1 MELNLTSATIQ
12 EAWQRIAGKVH
23 RTPVMTCRTID
34 ALAGRRVFFKCEH
47 FQKVGAFK
55 FRGACHAVSRL
66 SDEEARRGVV
76 THSSGNHAQA
86 LALAAKER
94 GIPAYVVMPETSS
107 PVKRAAVAGYGAEVI
122 LCEPNQA
129 ARESTAAE
137 VRQRTGAT
145 FIHPYDNADVIAGQG
160 TALLE
165 LVDQLAQDGIV
176 LDAVITP
183 VGGGGLLSGTCL
195 AASGMNPVLRV
206 FAGEPA
212 GADDAARSLAAGQLV
227 PQTGPKTIADGL
239 LTSLG
244 QLNWPIIHKHVEQ
257 IITVSEEEIILAMRL
272 LWERAKLLVEP
283 SSAVALAAI
292 LTPQFQTRSD
302 LPAIGVILSGG
313 NVNLDALPWK
323 DQSRTVLAGDRMTR
337 L

>member
-1 MELNLTSATIQ
+1 MELNLSSATVQ
-12 EAWQRIAGKVH
+12 DAWQCIAGKVH

-165 LVDQLAQDGIV
+165 LVDQLTPDGIV
-176 LDAVITP
+176 LDAVMTP

-195 AASGMNPVLRV
+195 AASGMNPAPRV

-244 QLNWPIIHKHVEQ
+244 QLNWPIIHRHVEQ
-257 IITVSEEEIILAMRL
+257 IITVSEEEIIFAMRL

-292 LTPQFQTRSD
+292 LTPQFQARSD

-323 DQSRTVLAGDRMTR
+323 
-337 L
+337 

>member
-1 MELNLTSATIQ
+1 MELNLTPATVQ
-12 EAWQRIAGKVH
+12 AAWQRIAGKVH

-34 ALAGRRVFFKCEH
+34 ALAGRRVFFKCEL

-94 GIPAYVVMPETSS
+94 GIPAYVVMPATSS

-165 LVDQLAQDGIV
+165 LVDQLAQDGIA

-195 AASGMNPVLRV
+195 AASGMNPAIRV

-244 QLNWPIIHKHVEQ
+244 QLNWPIIHRHVEQ

-292 LTPQFQTRSD
+292 LTPQFQSRSD
-302 LPAIGVILSGG
+302 IPAIGVILSGG

-323 DQSRTVLAGDRMTR
+323 
-337 L
+337 

>member
-1 MELNLTSATIQ
+1 M
-12 EAWQRIAGKVH
+12 
-23 RTPVMTCRTID
+23 
-34 ALAGRRVFFKCEH
+34 
-47 FQKVGAFK
+47 
-55 FRGACHAVSRL
+55 
-66 SDEEARRGVV
+66 
-76 THSSGNHAQA
+76 
-86 LALAAKER
+86 
-94 GIPAYVVMPETSS
+94 PATSS

-165 LVDQLAQDGIV
+165 LVDQLAQDGIA

-195 AASGMNPVLRV
+195 AASGMNPAIRV

-244 QLNWPIIHKHVEQ
+244 QLNWPIIHRHVEQ

-292 LTPQFQTRSD
+292 LTPQFQSQSD
-302 LPAIGVILSGG
+302 IPAIGVILSGG

-323 DQSRTVLAGDRMTR
+323 
-337 L
+337 

>member
-1 MELNLTSATIQ
+1 MELNLTSATVQ
-12 EAWQRIAGKVH
+12 AAWQRIAGKVH

-34 ALAGRRVFFKCEH
+34 ALAGRRVFFKCEL

-94 GIPAYVVMPETSS
+94 GIPAYVVMPATSS

-165 LVDQLAQDGIV
+165 LVDQLAQDGIA

-195 AASGMNPVLRV
+195 AASGMNPAIRV

-244 QLNWPIIHKHVEQ
+244 QLNWPIIHRHVEQ

-292 LTPQFQTRSD
+292 LTPQFQSRSD
-302 LPAIGVILSGG
+302 IPAIGVILSGG

-323 DQSRTVLAGDRMTR
+323 
-337 L
+337 

>member
-1 MELNLTSATIQ
+1 MELNLTSATVQ
-12 EAWQRIAGKVH
+12 DAWQRIAGKVH

-66 SDEEARRGVV
+66 SDEVARRGVV

-165 LVDQLAQDGIV
+165 LVDQLAQDGIT

-195 AASGMNPVLRV
+195 AASGMNPALRV

-244 QLNWPIIHKHVEQ
+244 QRNWPIIHKHVEQ

-292 LTPQFQTRSD
+292 LTPQFQSRSD
-302 LPAIGVILSGG
+302 IPAIGVILSGG

-323 DQSRTVLAGDRMTR
+323 
-337 L
+337 